1 MGNAILANGV
11 SEKNAGGRKRFP
23 VPAKGKLN
31 NQAGGSI
38 CKKTHP
44 VV

>member
-1 MGNAILANGV
+1 MGSAMLATGV

-23 VPAKGKLN
+23 VSAKGKLN
-31 NQAGGSI
+31 NQVGGYI